1 MKKLEEGHSD
11 ALESL
16 VRYVSFLLLS
26 LLDRNIILEVQT
38 GSVVQRTR
46 VQSVLQV
53 FFSSNWRSST
63 FFFPSDLKALTLEY
77 HCL

>member
-53 FFSSNWRSST
+53 FF
-63 FFFPSDLKALTLEY
+63 FK
-77 HCL
+77 